1 MAKISP
7 QLQDQI
13 MKLQQVQQQVEL
25 LVNQR
30 MQLEREL
37 KEIERALNELE
48 QIDPAKDAVVYK
60 TIGAILVKA
69 DKDKVKEELKDRKD
83 TLEMRIKTITRQEER
98 AKSDYE
104 EKRKVLQAALQQPK
118 MGDMGGFP
126 GPM

>member
-37 KEIERALNELE
+37 KEVERAVTELE
-48 QIDPAKDAVVYK
+48 QLDPANAVVYK

-69 DKDKVKEELKDRKD
+69 DRDKVQEELKDRKE

-104 EKRKVLQAALQQPK
+104 EKRKVIQASLQQSK
-118 MGDMGGFP
+118 MGDMGGGFP

>member
-37 KEIERALNELE
+37 KEVERAVTELE
-48 QIDPAKDAVVYK
+48 QLDPANAVVYK

-69 DKDKVKEELKDRKD
+69 DKDKE
-83 TLEMRIKTITRQEER
+83 IGR
-98 AKSDYE
+98 AH
-104 EKRKVLQAALQQPK
+104 V
-118 MGDMGGFP
+118 
-126 GPM
+126 

>member
-37 KEIERALNELE
+37 KENERALTELE
-48 QIDPAKDAVVYK
+48 QIDPANAVVYK

-83 TLEMRIKTITRQEER
+83 TLEMRIKTIARQEER

>member
-1 MAKISP
+1 MAKVSP

-13 MKLQQVQQQVEL
+13 MKLQQVQQQVEM
-25 LVNQR
+25 LVSQR

-37 KEIERALNELE
+37 KEIERALSELE
-48 QIDPAKDAVVYK
+48 QIDPANAIVYK

-118 MGDMGGFP
+118 MGDLGGGFP
-126 GPM
+126 SPM

>member
-25 LVNQR
+25 LVNQK

-37 KEIERALNELE
+37 KEIERALTELE

-83 TLEMRIKTITRQEER
+83 TLEMRIKTIARQEER

>member
-13 MKLQQVQQQVEL
+13 LKLQQLQQKLEI

-37 KEIERALNELE
+37 KETEMALSEMVNL
-48 QIDPAKDAVVYK
+48 DATAAIYK
-60 TIGAILVKA
+60 SIGAILVKSN
-69 DKDKVKEELKDRKD
+69 KDKINEELSDRKE
-83 TLEMRIKTITRQEER
+83 TLEMRIKTIARQEER
-98 AKSDYE
+98 AKNDLD
-104 EKRKVLQAALQQPK
+104 EKRKTIQAALQQQQVGG
-118 MGDMGGFP
+118 MGGGFP

>member
-13 MKLQQVQQQVEL
+13 MKLQQLQQKMEI
-25 LVNQR
+25 LVTQR

-37 KEIERALNELE
+37 KETELALSEL
-48 QIDPAKDAVVYK
+48 ANLGADALVYK

-69 DKDKVKEELKDRKD
+69 EKDKLNEELDDRKE
-83 TLEMRIKTITRQEER
+83 TLDMRIKTILRQEER
-98 AKSDYE
+98 AKSDLDD
-104 EKRKVLQAALQQPK
+104 KRKALQAALQQSQ
-118 MGDMGGFP
+118 MGGMGGGFP

>member
-25 LVNQR
+25 LVSQR

-37 KEIERALNELE
+37 KEIERALSELD
-48 QIDPAKDAVVYK
+48 QIDPANAVVYK

-104 EKRKVLQAALQQPK
+104 EKRKVIQSALQQPK
-118 MGDMGGFP
+118 MGDLGGGFP

>member
-13 MKLQQVQQQVEL
+13 AKFQQVQQQVEL
-25 LVNQR
+25 LMSQR
-30 MQLEREL
+30 MQLERDL
-37 KEIERALNELE
+37 KEIDRALSELE
-48 QIDPAKDAVVYK
+48 QIDPTTAVYK

-69 DKDKVKEELKDRKD
+69 DKDKLKEELKERKD

-98 AKSDYE
+98 AKSDLE
-104 EKRKVLQAALQQPK
+104 DKRKVIQASFQQPK
-118 MGDMGGFP
+118 MGDMGSGFP

>member
-37 KEIERALNELE
+37 KEVERAVIELE
-48 QIDPAKDAVVYK
+48 QLDPANAVVYK

-69 DKDKVKEELKDRKD
+69 DKDKVKEELKDRKE

-104 EKRKVLQAALQQPK
+104 EKRKVIQASLQQPK
-118 MGDMGGFP
+118 MGDIGGGFP

>member
-13 MKLQQVQQQVEL
+13 MKLQQVQQQVEM
-25 LVNQR
+25 LVSQR

-37 KEIERALNELE
+37 KEIDRALSELE
-48 QIDPAKDAVVYK
+48 QIDPANAVVYK

-69 DKDKVKEELKDRKD
+69 DKDKVKEELKDRKE

-98 AKSDYE
+98 TKSDYE

-118 MGDMGGFP
+118 MGDLGGGFP